1 MRSSPV
7 IRWTGLTAILAGA
20 MYIAQALIDL
30 ARQPG
35 EVFSALSDQRLEAA
49 FVAALLLTL
58 AGLAGIRLRQ
68 GARAGHLGTIGF
80 FVAFIGTILALVSA
94 LITLAIGR
102 NALELVFV
110 LGLVTALAGTTLF
123 GSAIIRA
130 PALPRWC
137 GAALLIGL
145 PAALLL
151 ANYEGGIILSLG
163 WAGLGYALW
172 MERAATGRTS
182 FAGQ

>member
-7 IRWTGLTAILAGA
+7 IRWTGLTAIVAGA

-58 AGLAGIRLRQ
+58 AGLAGIWLRQ
-68 GARAGHLGTIGF
+68 SARAGHLGTIGF
-80 FVAFIGTILALVSA
+80 FVAFIGTSLALVSA

-110 LGLVTALAGTTLF
+110 LGLVAALAGTTLL

-130 PALPRWC
+130 PAFPRWC

-151 ANYEGGIILSLG
+151 ANYEAGIILSLG

-172 MERAATGRTS
+172 MEHTAAERS
-182 FAGQ
+182 VFAGQ